1 MERFMFKKHFT
12 CLMIKTQEKK
22 LFFTYKTNLPQI
34 IEYVK
39 NFKSEI
45 YLVKAYDVEV
55 LQLEELSLSLCNKFK
70 NQAEVEHDVLEKI
83 FPISIR
89 KRVKILKDETKIREF
104 ISTKLKKGDIVSLQ
118 SLKKKYA
125 KLNLTDSCLC
135 SHLAKARKQL
145 VLEGH
150 TIKKVGPGKYQKPSL
165 GS

>member
-22 LFFTYKTNLPQI
+22 RFFTYKTNLKQI

-45 YLVKAYDVEV
+45 YLVKAYNVEV
-55 LQLEELSLSLCNKFK
+55 LQLKELALSLCNKFED
-70 NQAEVEHDVLEKI
+70 QSSVEHEVLEKI

-89 KRVKILKDETKIREF
+89 KRVKILKDATKIREF
-104 ISTKLKKGDIVSLQ
+104 ISTKLKKGDAVSLQ
-118 SLKKKYA
+118 LLKKKYA
-125 KLNLTDSCLC
+125 KLSLTDSCLC
-135 SHLAKARKQL
+135 NHLAKARKQL
-145 VLEGH
+145 CLEGH
-150 TIKKVGPGKYQKPSL
+150 TIKKVGPGKYQKPSR

>member
-1 MERFMFKKHFT
+1 MFKKHFT

-22 LFFTYKTNLPQI
+22 RFFTYKTNLKPI

-39 NFKSEI
+39 NFKAEI

-55 LQLEELSLSLCNKFK
+55 LQLKELATSLCNKFE
-70 NQAEVEHDVLEKI
+70 NQSDVKHDILEKV
-83 FPISIR
+83 FPISLR
-89 KRVKILKDETKIREF
+89 KRVKILKDATRIREF
-104 ISTKLKKGDIVSLQ
+104 ISTKLKKGDAVSLQ

-135 SHLAKARKQL
+135 NHLAKARKQL
-145 VLEGH
+145 SIEGH
-150 TIKKVGPGKYQKPSL
+150 VIKKVAPGKYQKPSR